1 MPKEETKKTW
11 NPYRSSRRLAGE
23 KPLEYREDENENVDA
38 KGYVDEMEEKLLL
51 EKEVIAKLEKDVDL
65 YQRQNRFSNEKV
77 DALSKQLNEADAKL
91 KEYSRGKVN
100 IFDPHVRVILDQ
112 MTKHIVELTSKLREL
127 TTLGSPIR
135 SSMALEDC
143 RNFVSELLDGL
154 RDGNEDVESLIQ
166 KLEGIYV

>member
-11 NPYRSSRRLAGE
+11 NPYRYSRRLAGE
-23 KPLEYREDENENVDA
+23 KPLEYREDENVDE

-112 MTKHIVELTSKLREL
+112 MTKHIVELTAKLNEL
-127 TTLGSPIR
+127 TTLGSSIKT
-135 SSMALEDC
+135 SSMPLEDC